1 MKAKSERKARALAR
15 RLKRMGSALWLG
27 TPRAIAGRPVTYP
40 MGRAHA

>member
-1 MKAKSERKARALAR
+1 VKLKNDRKARALAR
-15 RLKRMGSALWLG
+15 KLKRNGSGLWLA